1 MAFFRIKKGSLSR
14 IRERIP
20 KEMKDRERA
29 LVFGLTAWADDAV
42 AEVQNEIQSVGA
54 FDQGMLIGATTR
66 SEPRVSSDRLK
77 ISVFNPLEY
86 APVVEFGRRPK
97 KGKPPPLAPLIG
109 WARRKGII
117 KRLPANPSLS
127 SLQRELAASAAIIK
141 NMGHGSGR
149 SGGKKTPLDP
159 VTRDLLTVRLI
170 ARKIFEH
177 GIAGRHPFT
186 IAFFRKK
193 ATITSDVAR
202 TVELLT

>member
-20 KEMKDRERA
+20 KEMKERERA

-42 AEVQNEIQSVGA
+42 AEVQSEIQNVGA
-54 FDQGMLIGATTR
+54 IDQGMLMGATTR
-66 SEPRVSSDRLK
+66 SDPRVSSERLK

-109 WARRKGII
+109 WARRKGLI
-117 KRLPANPSLS
+117 KRLPANPSLG
-127 SLQRELAASAAIIK
+127 SLQKELAASAAIIK
-141 NMGHGSGR
+141 NMGKGRGSGGSR
-149 SGGKKTPLDP
+149 TPLDP
-159 VTRDLLTVRLI
+159 VVRDLLIVRLV

-177 GIAGRHPFT
+177 GIVARHPFT

-202 TVELLT
+202 MVKLFR

>member
-42 AEVQNEIQSVGA
+42 AEVQNEIQNAGA
-54 FDQGMLIGATTR
+54 IDQGLLMGATTR
-66 SEPRVSSDRLK
+66 SEPRIDSSRLR

-117 KRLPANPSLS
+117 KRLPANPSLN
-127 SLQRELAASAAIIK
+127 SLRKELAASAAIIK
-141 NMGHGSGR
+141 NMGRGR
-149 SGGKKTPLDP
+149 GSGGKRTPLDP
-159 VTRDLLTVRLI
+159 VTRDLLVVRLI
-170 ARKIFEH
+170 ARKIFEQ

-202 TVELLT
+202 MVELLT

>member
-1 MAFFRIKKGSLSR
+1 
-14 IRERIP
+14 
-20 KEMKDRERA
+20 MKDRERA

-42 AEVQNEIQSVGA
+42 AEVQSEIQSIGA
-54 FDQGMLIGATTR
+54 VDQGLLMGATTR
-66 SEPRVSSDRLK
+66 SEPRVSGERLK

-127 SLQRELAASAAIIK
+127 SLQKELAASAAIIK
-141 NMGHGSGR
+141 NMGRGSGR
-149 SGGKKTPLDP
+149 SGGKKTLLDP

-170 ARKIFEH
+170 ARKIFEQ

-186 IAFFRKK
+186 IAFVRKK

-202 TVELLT
+202 IVTALT